1 MASPGTVEG
10 RTPAGRRRDPADADC
25 QPQGSLPSLSPVFL
39 PGGDAAPDVPLGLV
53 DFQNFLHLQ
62 VQRPVELGQAL
73 GDILMYGCK

>member
-39 PGGDAAPDVPLGLV
+39 PGGDAAPDVPLGFV
-53 DFQNFLHLQ
+53 DLQ
-62 VQRPVELGQAL
+62 DLFDLQIQCPIELGQPL
-73 GDILMYGCK
+73 